1 MTKKLAALKRH
12 KIEFVDVFCEKGNDK
27 KFYNN

>member
-1 MTKKLAALKRH
+1 MIKKLAALKRH

-27 KFYNN
+27 NFLQ